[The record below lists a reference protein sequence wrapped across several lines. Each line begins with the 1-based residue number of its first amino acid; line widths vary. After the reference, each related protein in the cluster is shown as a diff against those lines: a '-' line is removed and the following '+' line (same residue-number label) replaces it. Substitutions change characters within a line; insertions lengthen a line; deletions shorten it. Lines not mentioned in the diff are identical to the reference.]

1 MTLDNKRR
9 LFKLIEF
16 YINEYRGDD
25 VKLMYGESSRI
36 KMHNITF
43 SVTKKNILIEV
54 IVVLGNLIKEEYIEK
69 DFAEILVSDA
79 MDYFF
84 PDHIINACVTFNSWR
99 LFDPQKNYLNFLII
113 FFIAIDKTSL
123 LRRITPDAT
132 SLSAISFET
141 SEMFFASIDCE

>member
-79 MDYFF
+79 MVYFF
-84 PDHIINACVTFNSWR
+84 PDHIINACVTFNS
-99 LFDPQKNYLNFLII
+99 
-113 FFIAIDKTSL
+113 
-123 LRRITPDAT
+123 
-132 SLSAISFET
+132 
-141 SEMFFASIDCE
+141 